1 MRPER
6 RNIRRSMQKGE
17 RTAWNIM
24 EKEKIAV
31 IMSAYNEQKSWLE
44 ESITSI
50 LNQTYQNIHVYIVLD
65 NPENELLH
73 QVISGYAAKDKRIT
87 YLKNSKN
94 LGLVGSLNKAIS
106 VVTED
111 YVARMDADD
120 ISDKARLEKEML
132 FLKKH
137 NLDFVMAG
145 ADFIYEDGKTGPGDA
160 IPELLPEKLREVQ
173 KYGNV
178 SIHSSWLLKKS
189 VYDKLG
195 GYRDVKY
202 CEDLDFVIRALQKQ
216 VRIGRMEEHLLLY
229 RLRSTSVSMS
239 YAMEQTEKASYI
251 RRIYTAGESLEE
263 MKAELLNQ
271 KFGSFPE
278 KKKERYADAK
288 VRIDDFCDKLY
299 RRHWLACAGN
309 LMRGFI
315 SAPYR
320 RIFISSFRARLKINK
335 IYQAERSN
343 HG

>member
-1 MRPER
+1 
-6 RNIRRSMQKGE
+6 
-17 RTAWNIM
+17 M

-31 IMSAYNEQKSWLE
+31 IMSAYNEQKGWLE

-50 LNQTYQNIHVYIVLD
+50 LNQTYQNIHIYIVLD

-73 QVISGYAAKDKRIT
+73 QVITAYAGKDKRIT
-87 YLKNSKN
+87 YLRNSRN

-120 ISDKARLEKEML
+120 ISDTARLEKEMQ
-132 FLKKH
+132 FLQAH
-137 NLDFVMAG
+137 GLDFVMAG
-145 ADFIYEDGKTGPGDA
+145 ADFIYEDGQTGPGDA
-160 IPELLPEKLREVQ
+160 IPELLPEKLKEVQ
-173 KYGNV
+173 KYGTV

-189 VYDKLG
+189 VYDDLG

-216 VRIGRMEEHLLLY
+216 VQIGRMEEHLLLY
-229 RLRSTSVSMS
+229 RLRSTSVSMA
-239 YAMEQTEKASYI
+239 YAMEQMEKASYI
-251 RRIYTAGESLEE
+251 RRIYTAGEKLEE
-263 MKAELLNQ
+263 MKADLLNQ

-278 KKKERYADAK
+278 KEKTKYANAK

-299 RRHWLACAGN
+299 RRHWFACVRNLAGG
-309 LMRGFI
+309 LT

-320 RIFISSFRARLKINK
+320 RIFVNSFRARLKINK
-335 IYQAERSN
+335 IYQAERSK

>member
-1 MRPER
+1 
-6 RNIRRSMQKGE
+6 
-17 RTAWNIM
+17 M
-24 EKEKIAV
+24 EKEQIAV

-50 LNQTYQNIHVYIVLD
+50 LNQTYQKIHVYIVLD
-65 NPENELLH
+65 NPENKLLD
-73 QVISGYAAKDKRIT
+73 QVIAGYADSDKRIT
-87 YLKNSKN
+87 YIKNSKN

-106 VVTED
+106 V
-111 YVARMDADD
+111 
-120 ISDKARLEKEML
+120 
-132 FLKKH
+132 
-137 NLDFVMAG
+137 
-145 ADFIYEDGKTGPGDA
+145 
-160 IPELLPEKLREVQ
+160 VQ

-189 VYDKLG
+189 VYDELG

-216 VRIGRMEEHLLLY
+216 VRVGRMEEHLLLY

-239 YAMEQTEKASYI
+239 YAMEQMEKASYI

-263 MKAELLNQ
+263 MKADLLNQ

-278 KKKERYADAK
+278 KKKTKYADAK

-299 RRHWLACAGN
+299 RRHWLACIGN
-309 LMRGFI
+309 LLRGMA

-320 RIFISSFRARLKINK
+320 RIFVSSVRARLKINK
-335 IYQAERSN
+335 IYQAEK
-343 HG
+343 

>member
-1 MRPER
+1 
-6 RNIRRSMQKGE
+6 
-17 RTAWNIM
+17 M

-73 QVISGYAAKDKRIT
+73 QVITGYAAADKRIT

-106 VVTED
+106 VVAED

-120 ISDKARLEKEML
+120 ISDTARLEKEMQ
-132 FLKKH
+132 FLQKH
-137 NLDFVMAG
+137 ELDFVMAG

-160 IPELLPEKLREVQ
+160 IPELLPEKFKEVQ

-189 VYDKLG
+189 VYDNLG
-195 GYRDVKY
+195 GYREVKY

-239 YAMEQTEKASYI
+239 YAMEQMEKASYI
-251 RRIYTAGESLEE
+251 RRIYAAGESLED
-263 MKAELLNQ
+263 MKPDLLNQ

-278 KKKERYADAK
+278 KKKTKYADAK

-299 RRHWLACAGN
+299 RRNWLACVGN
-309 LMRGFI
+309 LMRGLT

-320 RIFISSFRARLKINK
+320 RIFVSSFRARLKINK
-335 IYQAERSN
+335 IYQAERSK